1 MKKQT
6 SAMVV
11 VALSLALVGC
21 GTPQAQTS
29 EQAKPQEE
37 AVVSTQAPDT
47 QAETPAAEPADA
59 KTDDAAKDKTEVK
72 QKLDERSS
80 ALAKAWEAD
89 LKKAAEDASTR
100 VCIRAIDLESG
111 ATAGVESDRQMPSAS
126 MIKLI
131 IAETLLKQA
140 SAGKLSLDD
149 AYELDR
155 ADVVGGTGEIQGM
168 AAGTKLDNRELLQQ
182 MIVSS
187 DNTATNV
194 IIKRVGMDA
203 VNAEAKALDLKAT
216 KLQRLMMD
224 LDAAKEG
231 RDNFT
236 SADDLAK
243 LLQMVYD
250 GTFVDKQS
258 SKLMLEILEQ
268 QKDNDCISK
277 GLPEGTKFAHK
288 TGSGTTVRH
297 DGGIVEGEHP
307 FVLVCLCGDDGRFS
321 EQAAMEAMA
330 NVGKVAS
337 ADSNASQAG

>member
-1 MKKQT
+1 MKKL
-6 SAMVV
+6 SGSLV
-11 VALSLALVGC
+11 VALSLALVAC
-21 GTPQAQTS
+21 GAPQMPAS
-29 EQAKPQEE
+29 EQAKSQEE
-37 AVVSTQAPDT
+37 AVQ
-47 QAETPAAEPADA
+47 
-59 KTDDAAKDKTEVK
+59 K
-72 QKLDERSS
+72 QKLDEQAP

-100 VCIRAIDLESG
+100 VCVRAIDLESG

-140 SAGKLSLDD
+140 SEGKISLDD
-149 AYELDR
+149 PYELDP
-155 ADVVGGTGEIQGM
+155 ADVVGGTGEIQNM
-168 AAGTKLDNRELLQQ
+168 AAGTKLDYRELLRQ

-194 IIKRVGMDA
+194 IIRRVGMDA

-216 KLQRLMMD
+216 KLQRIMMD

-231 RDNFT
+231 RDNYT

-250 GTFVDKQS
+250 GTFVDGQS

-268 QKDNDCISK
+268 QKDNDNISK

-288 TGSGTTVRH
+288 TGSGTTVLH
-297 DGGIVEGEHP
+297 DGGIVEGDHP
-307 FVLVCLCGDDGRFS
+307 FVLVCLCGDDDRFS
-321 EQAAMEAMA
+321 DQAAQKAMA
-330 NVGKVAS
+330 NVGKVAY
-337 ADSNASQAG
+337 ADSASSWAGK